1 MRLVFYKRF
10 ILEES
15 KRVKNVVNENEKM
28 YLTFELDLALDK
40 RSPGSKIG

>member
-1 MRLVFYKRF
+1 MGRKRE
-10 ILEES
+10 L
-15 KRVKNVVNENEKM
+15 KNADAEPKCTLNENEKM